1 MITELQELLFFLEG
15 YCDKRSRIN
24 NEMQTI
30 FRHRNF
36 YIAIPA
42 IIISTISGS
51 GTISLSVHLEK
62 YNILGILFGSM
73 ALIAAAL
80 FSVHRY
86 LQLPELQKE
95 YTIYSDE
102 FEKLRIEIKLQLTLD
117 RDEPESSCYRNL
129 PEFAKESKKRL
140 DILIDKSP
148 AFFKKVEK
156 RVDKQMLQDL
166 N

>member
-1 MITELQELLFFLEG
+1 MITELEELLFFLEE
-15 YCDKRSRIN
+15 YCDKRARI
-24 NEMQTI
+24 MTIQHTI
-30 FRHRNF
+30 FRLRNF

-51 GTISLSVHLEK
+51 ATISLSAHFEK
-62 YNILGILFGSM
+62 YNVLGIVFGSLT
-73 ALIAAAL
+73 LISAAM

-95 YTIYSDE
+95 YDIYADE
-102 FEKLRIEIKLQLTLD
+102 FEKLKIEIKLQLILD
-117 RDEPESSCYRNL
+117 KDDPESSVYRNL
-129 PEFAKESKKRL
+129 PEFAKDAKKRL

-148 AFFKKVEK
+148 AYFERVEK

>member
-1 MITELQELLFFLEG
+1 MITELQELLFILEE
-15 YCDKRSRIN
+15 YCDKRAKIN
-24 NEMQTI
+24 NEMHTI
-30 FRHRNF
+30 FRHRNL

-51 GTISLSVHLEK
+51 ATISLSAHLEK
-62 YNILGILFGSM
+62 YNILGILFGSL
-73 ALIAAAL
+73 ALIGAAM

-86 LQLPELQKE
+86 LQLPELQRE
-95 YTIYSDE
+95 YDIYSDE

-117 RDEPESSCYRNL
+117 RDEPQSSVYRDL
-129 PEFAKESKKRL
+129 PEFAKEAKKRI

-148 AFFKKVEK
+148 AFFERVEKKVEK
-156 RVDKQMLQDL
+156 QMLDEL